1 LKDELSLVST
11 ILYDYLSRKFQPRD
25 ELVDPDDKEDLS
37 NSDPLV
43 TTIENAILQERKRLA
58 AALARNRIKS
68 QALSLED
75 LLPENVREVQ
85 QHSAEL
91 PIYAWVNLIK
101 TDMETVIKVFEN
113 SEQMKRVKSINEMD
127 KRAFFVDYHCSNLLV
142 FHYSQKQRIANH
154 YLVRDNHLYLQDKS
168 SCIAAHSIRKLLT
181 KKDNIIIAY
190 VSGGLLLQLL
200 MVLTE
205 DLESK

>member
-1 LKDELSLVST
+1 QKIVEELLEETQFFGNYADLKDELSLVST

-25 ELVDPDDKEDLS
+25 EPVDPDDKEDAS
-37 NSDPLV
+37 NNDPLV

-75 LLPENVREVQ
+75 LLPENLREVQ

-101 TDMETVIKVFEN
+101 TEYV
-113 SEQMKRVKSINEMD
+113 
-127 KRAFFVDYHCSNLLV
+127 L
-142 FHYSQKQRIANH
+142 
-154 YLVRDNHLYLQDKS
+154 
-168 SCIAAHSIRKLLT
+168 
-181 KKDNIIIAY
+181 KKNTIIAY
-190 VSGGLLLQLL
+190 RISI
-200 MVLTE
+200 
-205 DLESK
+205 